1 MQIADITFGGMNL
14 LFDSHSHLDDKQFDH
29 DRDLVIKRARLND
42 ISYILNPGADFES
55 SVKAVAIAE
64 QYDFIYAAVGVHPH
78 DAESMDDAMLA
89 RLEKLATNPVV
100 KAIGEIGLDFYRDLS
115 PRDIQIKWFVEQVRM
130 AKRLKLPV
138 IIHDRE
144 ANEAVFKILK
154 EEHAFETGVL
164 LHCYSGSRELAMQY
178 IKLGAMI
185 SIAGPVTYKNARK
198 TVEVVEAVPLDRLMI
213 ETDAPYLSP
222 EPNRGKRNEPM
233 FVTHTCQRM
242 ATIKGIPYD
251 EMAKATL
258 ENAIR
263 FFKINV

>member
-1 MQIADITFGGMNL
+1 M

-42 ISYILNPGADFES
+42 VTYILNPGADFPS
-55 SVKAVAIAE
+55 SARAVALAE
-64 QYDFIYAAVGVHPH
+64 QYDFIFAAVGIHPH
-78 DAESMDDAMLA
+78 DAESMDDEMLMK
-89 RLEKLATNPVV
+89 LEQMASNPVV

-115 PRDIQIKWFVEQVRM
+115 PRAVQIKWFTAQIRM

-138 IIHDRE
+138 IIHDRD
-144 ANEAVFKILK
+144 ANEEVLRILK

-164 LHCYSGSRELAMQY
+164 MHCYSGSLELATQY
-178 IKLGAMI
+178 VKLGAMI

-198 TVEVVEAVPLDRLMI
+198 TLEVVEAVPLDRLLI

-222 EPNRGKRNEPM
+222 EPHRGKRNEPM

-242 ATIKGIPYD
+242 ASIKDITYQ

-263 FFKINV
+263 FFKIEKE